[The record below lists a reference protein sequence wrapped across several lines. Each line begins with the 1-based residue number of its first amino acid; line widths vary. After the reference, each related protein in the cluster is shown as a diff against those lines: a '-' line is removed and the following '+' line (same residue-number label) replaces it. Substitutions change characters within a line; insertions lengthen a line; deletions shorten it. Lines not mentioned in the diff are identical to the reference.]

1 MIHTIPYEPD
11 ITVVR
16 PGVERL
22 TALNAKTFKD
32 EIIDLV
38 SGGSAQLIIDFGDVS
53 FIDSSGLGALV
64 GVLKKIGVH
73 GELAVCGLHPDV
85 AQMFK
90 ICRMDRVFNIYADV
104 SVAVQTFG
112 ERR

>member
-1 MIHTIPYEPD
+1 MIHTTLHEPD

-22 TALNAKTFKD
+22 TALNAKAFKD
-32 EIIDLV
+32 EIVALV
-38 SGGSAQLIIDFGDVS
+38 SGGASQLILDFSSVS
-53 FIDSSGLGALV
+53 FLDSSGLGALV

-90 ICRMDRVFNIYADV
+90 ICRMDRVFNIYVDV
-104 SVAVQTFG
+104 NVAVHAMG
-112 ERR
+112 ERQ